1 MSETELLGK
10 LVESGGAVA
19 AALLWIG
26 WRSVKRVDLL
36 IERYLASKKAD
47 REAQKNLAAAVENL
61 TGAINNKAANVAA

>member
-1 MSETELLGK
+1 MSETDLIGK

-26 WRSVKRVDLL
+26 WRVVKRVDLL

-47 REAQKNLAAAVENL
+47 REVQRELAAAVADL
-61 TGAINNKAANVAA
+61 SGAIKNKAASVAA